1 MKIGFIGLGYM
12 GSRMAMNILKNQY
25 ELIVYNRTKE
35 KAGELVQNGAKLAE
49 GPSDLAKD
57 VDVLFSMLANPEVVE
72 QLALG
77 KEGFLDSLK
86 KGSIWVDCSTVNPSF
101 SVKMANLSKEKEIN
115 FLDAPVAGTI
125 MPAEKGELV
134 FLVGGDKTILDQCKP
149 IIECM
154 ASKILYFGA
163 NGKGTS
169 MKMVINTML
178 AFGMVG
184 FSEAMSLGKSLEIDT
199 NKLMDVLLS
208 SAVSPP
214 FLSYKKEIITKGD
227 YDKTR
232 FPLKWMR
239 KDLVLA
245 TKSAYETGIA
255 MPVTNLVKEMFA
267 LASEKGYAEKD
278 FSAVF
283 DLYKRSLN
291 NF

>member
-12 GSRMAMNILKNQY
+12 GSRMAMNIVKNQY
-25 ELIVYNRTKE
+25 EVIVYNRTKE
-35 KAGELVQNGAKLAE
+35 KARELVHNGIRLADS
-49 GPSDLAKD
+49 PSSLAKE
-57 VDVLFSMLANPEVVE
+57 VDILFSMLANPEAVE
-72 QLALG
+72 ELALG
-77 KEGFLDSLK
+77 REGFLNSLK

-101 SVKMANLSKEKEIN
+101 SVKMAKLSNEKEIN
-115 FLDAPVAGTI
+115 FLDAPVAGSI
-125 MPAEKGELV
+125 IPAEKGELI
-134 FLVGGDKTILDQCKP
+134 FLVGGDEAILNQCKP

-154 ASKILYFGA
+154 SSKILYLGS

-184 FSEAMSLGKSLEIDT
+184 FSEAMSLGKSLEIDS

-214 FLSYKKEIITKGD
+214 FLSYKREIITKGE
-227 YDKTR
+227 YDKTQ

-239 KDLVLA
+239 KDLVLV

-255 MPVTNLVKEMFA
+255 MPVANLIKEMFA
-267 LASEKGYAEKD
+267 LASERGYAEKD
-278 FSAVF
+278 FSAIY
-283 DLYKRSLN
+283 DLY
-291 NF
+291 

>member
-12 GSRMAMNILKNQY
+12 GSRMAMNIVKNQY

-35 KAGELVQNGAKLAE
+35 KAREVVQNGAKLAE
-49 GPSDLAKD
+49 SPSDLAKE
-57 VDVLFSMLANPEVVE
+57 VDVLFSMLANPEAVE

-77 KEGFLDSLK
+77 KEGFLNSLK

-101 SVKMANLSKEKEIN
+101 SVKMAKLSNEREIN
-115 FLDAPVAGTI
+115 FLDAPVAGSI
-125 MPAEKGELV
+125 IPAEKGELI
-134 FLVGGDKTILDQCKP
+134 FLVGGDEAILDQCKP

-154 ASKILYFGA
+154 ALKILYLGS

-184 FSEAMSLGKSLEIDT
+184 FSEAMSLGRSLEIDSNT
-199 NKLMDVLLS
+199 LMDVLLS
-208 SAVSPP
+208 SAVCPP
-214 FLSYKKEIITKGD
+214 FLSYKKEIITKGE
-227 YDKTR
+227 YDKTQ

-255 MPVTNLVKEMFA
+255 MPVANLVKEMFA
-267 LASEKGYAEKD
+267 LASEKGFAEKD
-278 FSAVF
+278 FSAIY
-283 DLYKRSLN
+283 DLY
-291 NF
+291 

>member
-12 GSRMAMNILKNQY
+12 GSRMAMNIVKNQY

-35 KAGELVQNGAKLAE
+35 KARELVQNGARLAE
-49 GPSDLAKD
+49 NPSELAKE
-57 VDVLFSMLANPEVVE
+57 VDIIFSMLANPEAVE
-72 QLALG
+72 KLALS
-77 KEGFLDSLK
+77 KEGFLNSLK

-101 SVKMANLSKEKEIN
+101 SVKMAKLSNEKAIN
-115 FLDAPVAGTI
+115 FLDAPVAGSI
-125 MPAEKGELV
+125 IPAEKGELV
-134 FLVGGDKTILDQCKP
+134 FLVGGDEAILDQCKP

-154 ASKILYFGA
+154 ASKILYLGS

-184 FSEAMSLGKSLEIDT
+184 FSEAMSLGRSLEIDPNT
-199 NKLMDVLLS
+199 LMDVLLS
-208 SAVSPP
+208 SAVCPP
-214 FLSYKKEIITKGD
+214 FLSYKKEIISKED
-227 YDKTR
+227 YDKTQ

-255 MPVTNLVKEMFA
+255 LPVTNLVKEMFA
-267 LASEKGYAEKD
+267 LASERGFAEKD
-278 FSAVF
+278 FSAIY
-283 DLYKRSLN
+283 DLY
-291 NF
+291 

>member
-12 GSRMAMNILKNQY
+12 GSRMAMNLVKKQH

-35 KAGELVQNGAKLAE
+35 KARELVQNGVKLAE
-49 GPSDLAKD
+49 SVSELAKE
-57 VDVLFSMLANPEVVE
+57 VDLLFTMLANPEAVD

-77 KEGFLDSLK
+77 QEGFLDSLK

-101 SVKMANLSKEKEIN
+101 SVKMAKLSNQKGIH
-115 FLDAPVAGTI
+115 FLDAPVAGSI
-125 MPAEKGELV
+125 IPAEKGELT
-134 FLVGGDKTILDQCKP
+134 FLVGGEEAVLYQCKP

-154 ASKILYFGA
+154 ASKVLYLGP

-184 FSEAMSLGKSLEIDT
+184 FSESMSLGKSLELDSKT
-199 NKLMDVLLS
+199 LMDVLLS
-208 SAVSPP
+208 SAVCPP

-227 YDKTR
+227 YNNTK
-232 FPLKWMR
+232 FPLKWMH

-245 TKSAYETGIA
+245 TKSGYETGIA
-255 MPVTNLVKEMFA
+255 LPVANLVKEMFA
-267 LASEKGYAEKD
+267 LASKEGFAEKD
-278 FSAVF
+278 FSAIY
-283 DLYKRSLN
+283 DLY
-291 NF
+291 

>member
-12 GSRMAMNILKNQY
+12 GSRMAMNIVKNQY

-35 KAGELVQNGAKLAE
+35 KAREVVQNGAKLAE
-49 GPSDLAKD
+49 SPSDLAKE
-57 VDVLFSMLANPEVVE
+57 VDVLFSMLANPEAVE

-77 KEGFLDSLK
+77 KEGFLNSLK

-101 SVKMANLSKEKEIN
+101 SVKMAKLSNEREIN
-115 FLDAPVAGTI
+115 FLDAPVAGSI
-125 MPAEKGELV
+125 IPAEKGELI
-134 FLVGGDKTILDQCKP
+134 FLVGGDEAILDQCKP

-154 ASKILYFGA
+154 ALKILYLGS

-169 MKMVINTML
+169 MKMVINTLL

-184 FSEAMSLGKSLEIDT
+184 FSEAMSLGRSLEIDSNT
-199 NKLMDVLLS
+199 LMDVLLS
-208 SAVSPP
+208 SAVCPP
-214 FLSYKKEIITKGD
+214 FLSYKKEIITKGE
-227 YDKTR
+227 YDKTQ

-255 MPVTNLVKEMFA
+255 MPVANLVKEMFA
-267 LASEKGYAEKD
+267 LASEKGFAEKD
-278 FSAVF
+278 FSAIY
-283 DLYKRSLN
+283 DLY
-291 NF
+291 